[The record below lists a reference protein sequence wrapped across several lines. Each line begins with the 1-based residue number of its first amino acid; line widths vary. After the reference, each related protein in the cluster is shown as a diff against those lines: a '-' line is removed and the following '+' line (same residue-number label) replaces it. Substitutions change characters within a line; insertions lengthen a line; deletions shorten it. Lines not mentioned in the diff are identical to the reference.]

1 MTDYNEGIRVYLAG
15 PFFDETQRERI
26 AWIEEVLQS
35 YNFDIFSPRKA
46 SLIGPDSTNED
57 MIRTFDGNISH
68 IDNCDFMLAI
78 LDYDGKSS
86 DPGTVFETGY
96 AFSRNKPI
104 LYFNETREKGPN
116 LMLAMSG
123 KLPFITGTTRTN
135 DLFTFD
141 LDESSNDPRFN
152 LKKTLEYIKKLGVSN
167 VVKKTKNVFDEVE

>member
-1 MTDYNEGIRVYLAG
+1 MTDFNEGIRVYLAG

-26 AWIEEVLQS
+26 SWIEETLQS

-46 SLIGPDSTNED
+46 SLIKPDSTPED

-123 KLPFITGTTRTN
+123 KLPFITGTTRTEEFFN
-135 DLFTFD
+135 INLNEAT
-141 LDESSNDPRFN
+141 NDPRQN
-152 LKKTLEYIKKLGVSN
+152 LKIVLNYIKKLGVNN
-167 VVKKTKNVFDEVE
+167 VVKMTKNVFEEVE